1 MIDTALSFIAP
12 HHCCGCD
19 KVGCLL
25 CDNCKYN
32 IVSEQKMVC
41 IVCGRPTAR
50 TWLCNTCRV
59 PYQRAWIVGER
70 SGVLQRLVGLYKFSR
85 AKAAYRDIGDLL
97 LAILPELPDNI
108 VIVPV
113 PTVSGHIR
121 ERGYDHMLLIAKYVE
136 KKRNLKCQRL
146 IGRKTDTKQRQSTAI
161 QRAKQA
167 KSAFE
172 VRGEVD
178 DSKVYL
184 LIDDVVTTGAT
195 IKYAAKSLRDAGAK
209 YVWVAVVAR
218 QVLK

>member
-1 MIDTALSFIAP
+1 
-12 HHCCGCD
+12 
-19 KVGCLL
+19 
-25 CDNCKYN
+25 
-32 IVSEQKMVC
+32 MVC

-97 LAILPELPDNI
+97 LAILPELPDNT

>member
-1 MIDTALSFIAP
+1 MIDNFLSIIAP

-19 KVGCLL
+19 KIGNLL

-41 IVCGRPTAR
+41 IVCGRPTGR
-50 TWLCNTCRV
+50 TWLCNTCRT
-59 PYQRAWIVGER
+59 PYQRVWVVGER
-70 SGVLQRLVGLYKFSR
+70 EGVLQRLVGLYKFSR
-85 AKAAYRDIGDLL
+85 SRAAYKVIGDLL
-97 LAILPELPDNI
+97 LAVLPELPDNT

-121 ERGYDHMLLIAKYVE
+121 ERGYDHMLLIAKYVV
-136 KKRNLKCQRL
+136 KKRNLICQQL
-146 IGRKTDTKQRQSTAI
+146 VGRKTATKQRQSTAI

-172 VRGEVD
+172 VRGEVYD
-178 DSKVYL
+178 DKIYL
-184 LIDDVVTTGAT
+184 IIDDVVTTGAT
-195 IKYAAKSLRDAGAK
+195 IKYAAKALRDAGAK
-209 YVWVAVVAR
+209 NVWVAVVAR

>member
-1 MIDTALSFIAP
+1 MIDKILSYIAP

-19 KVGCLL
+19 KNGSLL

-32 IVSEQKMVC
+32 ITSEQKMVC

-50 TWLCNTCRV
+50 TWLCNTCRI
-59 PYQRAWIVGER
+59 PYQRAWVVGER
-70 SGVLQRLVGLYKFSR
+70 AGVLQRLVGLYKFSR
-85 AKAAYRDIGDLL
+85 AKAAYKDIGDLL
-97 LAILPELPDNI
+97 LAVLPELPDNT

-121 ERGYDHMLLIAKYVE
+121 ERGYDHMLLIARYVA
-136 KKRNLKCQRL
+136 KKRNLKYERL
-146 IGRKTDTKQRQSTAI
+146 IVRKTATKQRQSTAI

-172 VRGEVD
+172 IRGKI
-178 DSKVYL
+178 DSDKIYL

-195 IKYAAKSLRDAGAK
+195 IKYSAKALRDAGAK
-209 YVWVAVVAR
+209 NVWVAVVAR